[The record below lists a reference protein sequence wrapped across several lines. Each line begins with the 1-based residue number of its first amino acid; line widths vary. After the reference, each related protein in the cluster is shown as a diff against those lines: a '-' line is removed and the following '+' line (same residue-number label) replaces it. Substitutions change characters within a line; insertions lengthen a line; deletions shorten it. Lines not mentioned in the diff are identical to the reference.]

1 MELLTQIKM
10 ATDSDDEGKSDVL
23 SGEELLTQTQQMATD
38 SDDEEKSDVVSGDEL
53 LTQTQQIVNDDDAA
67 SNGTEGK
74 ALSDNDNSLNIKK
87 VSDKKRKNW
96 FYLEQISMQH
106 REKRKFYPP
115 EIVKIIN

>member
-23 SGEELLTQTQQMATD
+23 SGEELLTQTQQMVID
-38 SDDEEKSDVVSGDEL
+38 SDEDGHSDVLSGDEL
-53 LTQTQQIVNDDDAA
+53 LTQTQQMVDDDAA
-67 SNGTEGK
+67 SNGTEDK
-74 ALSDNDNSLNIKK
+74 ELSDSDNRLNIKK

-96 FYLEQISMQH
+96 SYLEQVSMQD
-106 REKRKFYPP
+106 RKKRKFYPP